1 MSYPATEAPKLEIIF
16 LLATLQAV
24 AACLAAATKHL
35 TKVIL
40 GRVSILAGSH
50 GRCHGEA
57 RQWEAGAA
65 GHIFTTERDQFWS
78 FVCILLELRE

>member
-1 MSYPATEAPKLEIIF
+1 MSYPTTEAPKLEIIF

-24 AACLAAATKHL
+24 ATCLAAATMHL

-40 GRVSILAGSH
+40 GRVFILVRSH
-50 GRCHGEA
+50 RRCGEA
-57 RQWEAGAA
+57 WQWEAGAA

-78 FVCILLELRE
+78 FVCLLLELRE